1 MKKIIIFSNI
11 IMYYSQI
18 RINTD
23 LSFNA
28 NFEDYITSFRNFLK
42 TKRTILGVIG
52 GKHEE
57 HCSRPHVHVNF
68 LLDRPNPWKNKSC
81 TMRYNF
87 KNYLAKENLNIDAI
101 ENKAMTLKYEKI
113 KDYENMSEKESQN
126 TVMGYP
132 LKERK
137 PLGTIIEGYDE
148 GQLENMTSVAYA
160 YWCQIRKAKDHKV
173 AKEEKKLNEEE
184 LMFKYLDANLV
195 LHKNY
200 IPTIDALNCSDDA
213 IENEALNICSKPTKS
228 DSMQPKV
235 LLKNVSKKIIAFY
248 RDYDLKKMPTKN
260 SLLRKAIYYMFSKNY
275 IDEDDYYDI
284 LHS

>member
-1 MKKIIIFSNI
+1 
-11 IMYYSQI
+11 MYYSQI
-18 RINTD
+18 RINID

-28 NFEDYITSFRNFLK
+28 NYMDYCIAFRNFLK
-42 TKRTILGVIG
+42 TKRTVLGIIG

-68 LLDRPNPWKNKSC
+68 LLDKPNPWLKKSC

-87 KNYLAKENLNIDAI
+87 KQYLFRENINIEAI
-101 ENKAMTLKYEKI
+101 ENKAMTLKYEEIEI
-113 KDYENMSEKESQN
+113 KPKMTALESQN

-137 PLGTIIEGYDE
+137 SLGIIIDGYDE
-148 GQLENMTSVAYA
+148 KQLQHMTEVAYA

-173 AKEEKKLNEEE
+173 AKEEKRLNEEE

-200 IPTIDALNCSDDA
+200 IPTIDVNNCSNDE
-213 IENEALNICSKPTKS
+213 IEAEAYKILSKPTKAES
-228 DSMQPKV
+228 TTPKV

-260 SLLRKAIYYMFSKNY
+260 SLLRKAIYYMFSKCY

-284 LHS
+284 LHA